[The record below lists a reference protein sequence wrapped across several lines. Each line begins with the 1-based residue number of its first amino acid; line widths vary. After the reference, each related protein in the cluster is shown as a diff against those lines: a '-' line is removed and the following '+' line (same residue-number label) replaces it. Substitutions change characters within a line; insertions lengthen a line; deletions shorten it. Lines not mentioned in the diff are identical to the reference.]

1 MTIAI
6 TMGDSSGV
14 GPEIILHAFKKG
26 ELPEDFIV
34 IGDYSIMNAC
44 NRMLNYNAPLRKAED
59 AGDVQKDFVNVLDL
73 GLLNEDDLSIGAIS
87 KASGHA
93 ALKYV
98 ERATQL
104 ALSGE
109 VAAQVTMPMNKE
121 ATRLSEE
128 NFSGHTGYIAKLCGQ
143 DKYTLMLA
151 SEKLIVTHVSTHVSL
166 REAIESVKKDQVY
179 DIIKLTHDVLPKLRP
194 SYRIAVAGL
203 NPHAGE
209 NGAFG
214 KEDQDEIQ
222 PAVEK
227 AQAEGLEVSGPFPPD
242 TIFMDALKGKYDA
255 IVCMY
260 HDQGHIPMK
269 VLDFEGGV
277 NVTLGLPIIRTSVD
291 HGTAFDIAY
300 QGKAFTGSLR
310 DAFRLAVK
318 LARDKT
324 PSIFIQDALKSG
336 SFTERRT
343 HERHPCRDKVPDN

>member
-14 GPEIILHAFKKG
+14 GPEIILHAFQKG
-26 ELPEDFIV
+26 ELPRDFIV
-34 IGDYSIMNAC
+34 VGDYSILNVC
-44 NRMLNYNAPLRKAED
+44 NRMLNYGVPLRKAED
-59 AGDVQKDFVNVLDL
+59 VGDVKEGFVNVLDL
-73 GLLNEDDLSIGAIS
+73 GLLKEEDLKIGQLS

-98 ERATQL
+98 ECATKL
-104 ALSGE
+104 ALQGKVSAE
-109 VAAQVTMPMNKE
+109 VTMPMNKE
-121 ATRLSEE
+121 ATRLSHEE
-128 NFSGHTGYIAKLCGQ
+128 FTGHTGYIAELCGR

-151 SEKLIVTHVSTHVSL
+151 SDKLIVTHVSTHVSL
-166 REAIESVKKDQVY
+166 RQAIESVKRDQVF
-179 DIIKLTHDVLPKLRP
+179 DVIKLTHDVLPKLRP
-194 SYRIAVAGL
+194 SSRIAVAGL

-214 KEDQDEIQ
+214 TEDLEEIT

-227 AQAEGLEVSGPFPPD
+227 ARAEGMEVSGPFPPD
-242 TIFMDALKGKYDA
+242 TIFMDALKGRYDA
-255 IVCMY
+255 VVCMY

-300 QGKAFTGSLR
+300 QGLAFTRSLH
-310 DAFRLAVK
+310 DACQLAVK
-318 LARDKT
+318 LSRDVVLQNGVTGQAAGK
-324 PSIFIQDALKSG
+324 
-336 SFTERRT
+336 
-343 HERHPCRDKVPDN
+343 

>member
-26 ELPEDFIV
+26 ELPEDFFV
-34 IGDYSIMNAC
+34 VGDYSILDVC
-44 NRMLNYNAPLRKAED
+44 NRMLNYEVPLRKSVD
-59 AGDVQKDFVNVLDL
+59 VGDVEKGYVNVLDL
-73 GLLNEDDLSIGAIS
+73 GLLREDDLSIGRIS

-104 ALSGE
+104 ALEGKVSAE
-109 VAAQVTMPMNKE
+109 VTLPMNKE

-128 NFSGHTGYIAKLCGQ
+128 GFSGHTGYIAQLCGQ

-166 REAIESVKKDQVY
+166 REAIECVKKDQVY
-179 DIIKLTHDVLPKLRP
+179 DVIKLTSGILPKLRAT
-194 SYRIAVAGL
+194 SRIAVAGL

-214 KEDQDEIQ
+214 NEDQDEIR
-222 PAVEK
+222 PAVER
-227 AQAEGLEVSGPFPPD
+227 ARAEGLEVFGPFPPD
-242 TIFMDALKGKYDA
+242 TIFMDALKGRYDA

-269 VLDFEGGV
+269 VLDFEGGI

-300 QGKAFTGSLR
+300 KGVAFTASLR
-310 DAFRLAVK
+310 DACKLAVI
-318 LARDKT
+318 LG
-324 PSIFIQDALKSG
+324 QG
-336 SFTERRT
+336 
-343 HERHPCRDKVPDN
+343 